1 MMNAARQG
9 TALQSAGTMTLRSEA
24 SRIRIITAC
33 SAYGALGWVIA
44 EIAYELLLGPHIR
57 LLRTLAIGSGVG
69 AAVGLLTS
77 TLQWSVL
84 RHYVGSAGRW
94 VVATT
99 VGYTLGGLLAGFLL
113 YQAIELTD
121 LFRSTLGVQ
130 GIISSGISGLAA
142 STMQWPVLR
151 GWIGPGLSWRSW
163 IVPVTVGSALAAP
176 VAWLAGVVVLA
187 LLALTI
193 GDGAWPVV
201 IAGSYLAA
209 GLAGSVVYSRFL
221 ALGFRRVLPEPNGGQ
236 IGDR

>member
-1 MMNAARQG
+1 MVKAAQQG
-9 TALQSAGTMTLRSEA
+9 AGLQTSGIMTLRSEA

-33 SAYGALGWVIA
+33 SAYGTIGWLIA

-69 AAVGLLTS
+69 AVTGLLTS

-84 RHYVGSAGRW
+84 RHYVGTAGRW

-99 VGYTLGGLLAGFLL
+99 VGYTLGGLLASFLL

-130 GIISSGISGLAA
+130 GIVSSGIAGLAA
-142 STMQWPVLR
+142 SIMQWPVLR
-151 GWIGPGLSWRSW
+151 SWIGQDLGWRRW

-193 GDGAWPVV
+193 GEGAWPVV

-209 GLAGSVVYSRFL
+209 GIAGSVVYRRFL
-221 ALGFRRVLPEPNGGQ
+221 ALGFRRVLPTPDGLQ
-236 IGDR
+236 T